1 MKQSGRR
8 ARKVATLVASM
19 SVGALTIGALGA
31 APATASVNDVP
42 SVRVNVRSI
51 EIDGYTGNIVVR
63 ARVKCTRT
71 VKGVGTAF
79 WNAKAVQ
86 DLRAQATA
94 QIRCDGD
101 RHRSVLK
108 LDPKRGR
115 FHPGSVSMTI
125 TVTRVGST
133 FAEVD
138 SRSFDTVV

>member
-1 MKQSGRR
+1 MTLSRQCTMT
-8 ARKVATLVASM
+8 VAALAVVLA
-19 SVGALTIGALGA
+19 VGGLGA
-31 APATASVNDVP
+31 APVSAGVNDVP
-42 SVRVNVRSI
+42 SARVNVRSI
-51 EIDGYTGNIVVR
+51 AIDGYTGNIVVR
-63 ARVKCTRT
+63 ARVKCTQI
-71 VKGVGTAF
+71 VKGVGTAS

-101 RHRSVLK
+101 RHRSVLQ

-115 FHPGSVSMTI
+115 FHPGEVSITV
-125 TVTRVGST
+125 TVTRVGSR